1 MQHKGPSVGEAG
13 GGDGELCKYSF
24 NHAVSWLYYI
34 FKLNKG
40 VTFVWVLM
48 FYKLNIG
55 NIDYKRKHAAYP
67 SLLSGIPLT

>member
-1 MQHKGPSVGEAG
+1 MERQEVGMRNYARVASTTQCLG
-13 GGDGELCKYSF
+13 
-24 NHAVSWLYYI
+24 YI
-34 FKLNKG
+34 ILFKLNKG

-48 FYKLNIG
+48 FYELDIG